1 MWRLVLQQTIGL
13 PSRIWDWLHDAA
25 CQSFQTPSQC
35 AGNVEIF
42 IISEPFCLIRPSSEF
57 GTPLAITRRVIE
69 V

>member
-1 MWRLVLQQTIGL
+1 MWRLVLQQAFDL

-42 IISEPFCLIRPSSEF
+42 IISEPFCLIRPV
-57 GTPLAITRRVIE
+57 PNLARRLLLHGVS
-69 V
+69 